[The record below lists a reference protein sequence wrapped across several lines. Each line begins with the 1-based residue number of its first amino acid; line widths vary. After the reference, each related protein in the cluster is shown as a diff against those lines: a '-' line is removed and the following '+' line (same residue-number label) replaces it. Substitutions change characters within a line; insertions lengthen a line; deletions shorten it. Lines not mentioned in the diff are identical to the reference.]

1 MEIRR
6 TVYKFTSSSITSL
19 HGGKY
24 KPFYTIK
31 HQSRT
36 KKSTPNFPVACF
48 HIDYMLITTYLF
60 LYIFS

>member
-6 TVYKFTSSSITSL
+6 TVYTLTSSSITSL

-31 HQSRT
+31 HLLQA
-36 KKSTPNFPVACF
+36 KKSTPDCLSACF
-48 HIDYMLITTYLF
+48 YIDYMPIIIYLS
-60 LYIFS
+60 LYILS